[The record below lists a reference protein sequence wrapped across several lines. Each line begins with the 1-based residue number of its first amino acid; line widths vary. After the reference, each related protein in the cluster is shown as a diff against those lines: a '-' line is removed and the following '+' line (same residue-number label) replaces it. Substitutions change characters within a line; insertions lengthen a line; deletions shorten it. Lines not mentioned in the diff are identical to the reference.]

1 MERVFLDLIDE
12 FSDAQQGAA
21 AATEDFVD
29 NVSGLC
35 PNPCQNV
42 PAKSCV
48 LEDIPNGQLL
58 VQMLNFT
65 QQKLAQLLNLPG
77 MREDLLEWAE
87 EFEQLE
93 QTTK

>member
-48 LEDIPNGQLL
+48 LEDIPSGQLL

-65 QQKLAQLLNLPG
+65 QQKVAQLLNLPG
-77 MREDLLEWAE
+77 WAE